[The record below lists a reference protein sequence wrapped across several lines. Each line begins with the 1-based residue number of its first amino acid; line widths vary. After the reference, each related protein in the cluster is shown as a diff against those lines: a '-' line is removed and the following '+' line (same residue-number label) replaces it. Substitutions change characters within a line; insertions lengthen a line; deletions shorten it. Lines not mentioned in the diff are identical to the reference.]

1 METHQN
7 LAKHIKEETASLGEL
22 QKNQGAVENEIFRL
36 AGDNTITDTLQKK
49 EKIEAELA
57 NALSEWLTY
66 MYTEEILNRAQ
77 AAYESEIGRASCRE
91 RVSSPV

>member
-7 LAKHIKEETASLGEL
+7 LEKHIKEETASLGEL

-49 EKIEAELA
+49 KRSKPSLP
-57 NALSEWLTY
+57 
-66 MYTEEILNRAQ
+66 MH
-77 AAYESEIGRASCRE
+77 
-91 RVSSPV
+91 SPNG